1 MLVKNLF
8 TQNSDLK
15 RTGIWAWTL
24 PAHIVH
30 LTDGSRFNTCPNAG
44 ICAALCYAKAGRW
57 NFSNVKA
64 AHVAKLEMVLADMD
78 AWREA
83 IVAELGKKKYQGG
96 YIRIHD
102 GGDFFSW
109 DYARQWLII
118 ATLLPDLRFYA
129 YTKEVSMFKHLAAG
143 QRLIPE
149 NFTPIYSFGGRQD
162 HLIDRNTDR
171 HSEVF
176 PSLES
181 LEAAGYVDIEADD
194 KLAATHANHRIG
206 LVVNNIPHL
215 KRKQGELTFGDW
227 QQGQRPAKK

>member
-1 MLVKNLF
+1 MPVKSLF

-30 LTDGSRFNTCPNAG
+30 LTNGTRFNTCPNAG

-64 AHVAKLEMVLADMD
+64 AHIAKLELALNLPEFVRQMSD
-78 AWREA
+78 
-83 IVAELGKKKYQGG
+83 ELMKNKYAGA

-102 GGDFFSW
+102 GGDFFSRE
-109 DYARQWLII
+109 YAIAWLNL
-118 ATLLPDLRFYA
+118 AESFPDTNFYA
-129 YTKEVSMFKHLAAG
+129 YTKEVALFKALTAEG
-143 QRLIPE
+143 LVPS
-149 NFTPIYSFGGRQD
+149 NFTLIYSFGGRQD
-162 HLIDRNTDR
+162 HLINRATDR

-176 PSLES
+176 PTLEA

-194 KLAATHANHRIG
+194 KLAATHPNHRIG

-215 KRKQGELTFGDW
+215 KRKQGDLTFGDW
-227 QQGQRPAKK
+227 QEGKRPAKK

>member
-78 AWREA
+78 GWRRT
-83 IVAELGKKKYQGG
+83 ISQELLRPKYRDGF
-96 YIRIHD
+96 IRIHD
-102 GGDFFSW
+102 GGDFFSE
-109 DYARQWLII
+109 DYAKAWLMI
-118 ATLLPDLRFYA
+118 AAAIPFVNFYA
-129 YTKEVSMFKHLAAG
+129 YTKEVSLFKNLAAEG
-143 QRLIPE
+143 WVPA

-162 HLIDRNTDR
+162 HLIDRATDR

-176 PSLES
+176 PSREA

-194 KLAATHANHRIG
+194 KLAATHHNHRIG